1 MAGHRKFSELR
12 DKMTPAQ
19 RERSNARLK
28 EMQAEMLLAELRK
41 HSGLTQQEVA
51 ESLGISQPGLSKMES
66 QSDMQIGTLDRIVEA
81 LGGKLEIIAH
91 MPGGDV
97 VLTQFNKQSA

>member
-1 MAGHRKFSELR
+1 MAGHRNFSELR
-12 DKMTPAQ
+12 NKMSP
-19 RERSNARLK
+19 ERRARSDARVK
-28 EMQAEMLLAELRK
+28 EMMAEMLLAELRK

-51 ESLGISQPGLSKMES
+51 ETLGISQPGLSKMES

>member
-81 LGGKLEIIAH
+81 LGGRLEIIAH